1 MANLSTLPSTETQTN
16 RHLRLISDSVGD
28 FSTAG
33 AVIELDWQYTFLG
46 GRGGFYS
53 ASPLRISVTPA
64 HPDLVDNIKVKLVE
78 PNGRTGALD
87 KEENVTLDREN
98 DKYVGQITWDSTTN
112 NPYQELSVL
121 FENRS
126 NSANFSPSL
135 LKDPISK
142 RFNFLISLHSEG
154 V

>member
-1 MANLSTLPSTETQTN
+1 MANLSTLSSTETQTN
-16 RHLRLISDSVGD
+16 RYLRLISDSVGAL
-28 FSTAG
+28 FTAG

-46 GRGGFYS
+46 SRAGLYS

-64 HPDLVDNIKVKLVE
+64 HPDLVDSIKVKLVE
-78 PNGRTGALD
+78 PNRLTGALD

-98 DKYVGQITWDSTTN
+98 DKYVGEITWNSTTN

-121 FENRS
+121 FESPSDR
-126 NSANFSPSL
+126 ANLPASL
-135 LKDPISK
+135 LKDPIGK